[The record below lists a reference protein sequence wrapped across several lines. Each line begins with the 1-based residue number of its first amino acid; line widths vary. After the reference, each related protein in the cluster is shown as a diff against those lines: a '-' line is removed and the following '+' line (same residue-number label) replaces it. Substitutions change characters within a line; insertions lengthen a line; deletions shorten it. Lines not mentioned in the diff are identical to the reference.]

1 MPLECMSLWLEC
13 CKTCLDFQAG
23 LPNFFNAEYLS
34 VFKVSLPITPL
45 LVPVSAVTMEYVS
58 YTACTVNC
66 RFDCI
71 WHEWHITCC
80 LHLLY
85 CDRIMSFSIEL
96 LLLVLEIIWNNHRV
110 SRTIL
115 YHKFI
120 FAEGVSILKFIA
132 GWLCNSQAK
141 WSVFPSGC
149 LIGFC
154 TSENIRS
161 PLFRAQEQVHCLCV
175 VTIKSKVLHKSWA
188 TKFCSG
194 T

>member
-45 LVPVSAVTMEYVS
+45 LVPVSAVTMEYVF

-71 WHEWHITCC
+71 WHKWHIACC

-85 CDRIMSFSIEL
+85 SDQIMSFSIEL
-96 LLLVLEIIWNNHRV
+96 LLLALEIIWNNHRV
-110 SRTIL
+110 L
-115 YHKFI
+115 YNKFI
-120 FAEGVSILKFIA
+120 FAEDVSILKFIA
-132 GWLCNSQAK
+132 GWLCYSQEK
-141 WSVFPSGC
+141 LSVFPSVA
-149 LIGFC
+149 L
-154 TSENIRS
+154 
-161 PLFRAQEQVHCLCV
+161 PLCCDHQEQSAAQIL
-175 VTIKSKVLHKSWA
+175 
-188 TKFCSG
+188 G
-194 T
+194 N

>member
-34 VFKVSLPITPL
+34 VFEVSLTITPL
-45 LVPVSAVTMEYVS
+45 LVPVSAVTMEYVV
-58 YTACTVNC
+58 YMACTVNF

-85 CDRIMSFSIEL
+85 SDRIMSFSIKL
-96 LLLVLEIIWNNHRV
+96 LLLVLESIWNNHRV

-120 FAEGVSILKFIA
+120 FAEDVYILKFIA
-132 GWLCNSQAK
+132 GWLCNGQEK
-141 WSVFPSGC
+141 WSVFPTGC
-149 LIGFC
+149 LIEFC

-161 PLFRAQEQVHCLCV
+161 PLFRAQEQVHCLCI
-175 VTIKSKVLHKSWA
+175 VTIESKVLHISWA
-188 TKFCSG
+188 TKFL
-194 T
+194 